1 MHVRVAFLLL
11 TACGGAASKPP
22 TVTSTPALTATS
34 PPVVTTAA
42 PTQTPAPF
50 KGSFEVVRGS
60 DGKTTVVFADVF
72 RRAALDGRMLWTI
85 DGDAFS
91 VEMWQ
96 ITNPR
101 PAEGGDLYALCRA
114 QATITARWQGNAV
127 VLPSMLR
134 AKGWSTS
141 LLFSKKKVGTKSTK
155 RTWEQSADCGV
166 SLDNSSPITFEVLE
180 KDAEGPVRLRA
191 TTDKA
196 TFELQR
202 GTPVDALDPKGV
214 LDGLTRDDHNAAP

>member
-1 MHVRVAFLLL
+1 MRVSAVFLLL
-11 TACGGAASKPP
+11 AACGGAAGKPTPVISNP
-22 TVTSTPALTATS
+22 TPTSS
-34 PPVVTTAA
+34 PPQVVVAAA
-42 PTQTPAPF
+42 PKQTPAPF
-50 KGSFEVVRGS
+50 KGSFEVVRAS
-60 DGKTTVVFADVF
+60 DGNATMVFADVF
-72 RRAALDGRMLWTI
+72 RRGALDGRMLWTI

-114 QATITARWQGNAV
+114 SATIVGRWQGNSV
-127 VLPSMLR
+127 VLPSKLR

-141 LLFSKKKVGTKSTK
+141 LLFSKKTNGTKSSK
-155 RTWEQSADCGV
+155 RTWEQSAECGV
-166 SLDNSSPITFEVLE
+166 SLDNASPITFEIVE

-202 GTPVDALDPKGV
+202 GTSVEALDPKAV
-214 LDGLTRDDHNAAP
+214 LDVLTR